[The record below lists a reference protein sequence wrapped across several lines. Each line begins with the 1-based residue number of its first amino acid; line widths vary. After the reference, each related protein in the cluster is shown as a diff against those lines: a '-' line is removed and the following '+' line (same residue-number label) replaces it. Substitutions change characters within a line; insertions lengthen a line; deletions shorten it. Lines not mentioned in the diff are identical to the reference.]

1 MQKMTFSLHIS
12 ADKYRRY
19 YTGQAK
25 AVVVVADDGRRLQF
39 PAANL
44 QKFVTHEG
52 IQGRFEIVF
61 DANHKISR
69 FARID

>member
-12 ADKYRRY
+12 ADRYRQY
-19 YTGQAK
+19 YAGRAK
-25 AVVVVADDGRRLQF
+25 AVVVVTDDGRRLQF

-44 QKFVTHEG
+44 QPYVTHDG

-61 DANHKISR
+61 DDHHKITR
-69 FARID
+69 FARIG